1 MVKGQCLCGKIKF
14 EVNGDLGEVR
24 LCYCELCRRANGTA
38 FSANARVPMISFKL
52 LSGREI
58 IKEYESSPGAF
69 RAFCSVCGSPVF
81 ARVTGDAEFIRVRLG
96 TLERAAHATVTAHVW
111 VHSKP
116 GWYSIEDDLPQY
128 GQSIVGPPNNTSAA
142 EG

>member
-1 MVKGQCLCGKIKF
+1 VSLRTLSSGQRNCI
-14 EVNGDLGEVR
+14 LGE
-24 LCYCELCRRANGTA
+24 RACPDD
-38 FSANARVPMISFKL
+38 F
-52 LSGREI
+52 LSGRKI
-58 IKEYESSPGAF
+58 IKEYESSPGAS

-128 GQSIVGPPNNTSAA
+128 GQSIVGPPNNT
-142 EG
+142 